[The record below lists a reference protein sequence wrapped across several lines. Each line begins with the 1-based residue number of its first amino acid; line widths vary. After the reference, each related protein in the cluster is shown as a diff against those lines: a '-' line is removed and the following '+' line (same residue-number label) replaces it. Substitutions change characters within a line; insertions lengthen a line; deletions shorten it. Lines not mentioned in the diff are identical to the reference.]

1 MKIYKKQP
9 LQFSEMR
16 KVILIIA
23 IALLTINAVAR
34 KNMQKSPADQLI
46 ERLQQ
51 LRKYGIMFGHQDA
64 LFYGTTWKWEYGR
77 SDVNDVCGDYPAV
90 LGCELGGLELGNE
103 KNLDGVPFAKMR
115 QQIIEHYKKG
125 GIITISWHP
134 YNPVTGQ
141 NAWNTEGNAVTAVLP
156 GGKENVKM
164 KLWHKRLVFFFKS
177 LKDNKGNS
185 IPVIFRPWHEM
196 SGSWFWWGYQQCT
209 PEQYKAL
216 YQLTYNIMRQAGLSN
231 IVWSYSPNAQADD
244 TAEHYFRFYPGDKY
258 VDVLGVDLYQNN
270 GRQDFINQ
278 CQNEMQIMS
287 AYAKSHNKLY
297 ALTEAGYRNTPDEKW
312 YTSTLLPGIK
322 GFKPCYVLLWRN
334 AWDNTEENFGPA
346 PEKACAKD
354 FKDIY
359 KQGAFLFRSHL
370 EKYTEKRKCNSHK
383 N

>member
-34 KNMQKSPADQLI
+34 KNMQKTPAEQLI
-46 ERLQQ
+46 ECLQQ

-103 KNLDGVPFAKMR
+103 KNLDGVPFDKMR

-185 IPVIFRPWHEM
+185 IPIIFRPWHEM

-209 PEQYKAL
+209 PEQYKTL
-216 YQLTYNIMRQAGLSN
+216 YQLTYNTMRQAGLSN
-231 IVWSYSPNAQADD
+231 IV
-244 TAEHYFRFYPGDKY
+244 
-258 VDVLGVDLYQNN
+258 
-270 GRQDFINQ
+270 
-278 CQNEMQIMS
+278 
-287 AYAKSHNKLY
+287 
-297 ALTEAGYRNTPDEKW
+297 
-312 YTSTLLPGIK
+312 
-322 GFKPCYVLLWRN
+322 
-334 AWDNTEENFGPA
+334 
-346 PEKACAKD
+346 
-354 FKDIY
+354 
-359 KQGAFLFRSHL
+359 
-370 EKYTEKRKCNSHK
+370 
-383 N
+383 